1 MKTKKFWGAILL
13 IAFLCVAFT
22 ACGGDDDNGG
32 GSNPGEKTL
41 KIDGE
46 SFYCGDGS
54 SVEQTKGNG
63 MYIDIDAVTD
73 MNYQVKG
80 HNLIMHI
87 SPSTVAELRENQV
100 FGVDDIS
107 IKEFRHLN
115 EIVINSYR
123 WRVVSGSFT
132 IKTITPME
140 MTIQINQLEIIHKDT
155 KAEHTIDGK
164 AVLNSGVWD
173 DKGLLPFSEA
183 IVGTPEW
190 LEND

>member
-1 MKTKKFWGAILL
+1 MKQWEFILL
-13 IAFLCVAFT
+13 MALLSVVFT
-22 ACGGDDDNGG
+22 ACGDDDSGDGG
-32 GSNPGEKTL
+32 GSKQGEKTI

-46 SFYCGDGS
+46 SFNCSDGS

-87 SPSTVAELRENQV
+87 SPSTVADLKENQV

-140 MTIQINQLEIIHKDT
+140 MTIQINQLVIIHKDT

-183 IVGTPEW
+183 IAGTPEW

>member
-1 MKTKKFWGAILL
+1 MKQWEFILL
-13 IAFLCVAFT
+13 MALLSVVFT
-22 ACGGDDDNGG
+22 ACGDDDSGDGG
-32 GSNPGEKTL
+32 GSKQGEKTI

-46 SFYCGDGS
+46 SFYCSDGS

-87 SPSTVAELRENQV
+87 SPSTVADLKENQV

-155 KAEHTIDGK
+155 KVEHTIDGK

-183 IVGTPEW
+183 ILGTPEW